1 MTESDKVKN
10 ALTNLTEKVK
20 TDDYG
25 DEYLDVDC
33 IICELRKIGI
43 IRGCKY
49 CGGLRR

>member
-25 DEYLDVDC
+25 EEYLDVDC
-33 IICELRKIGI
+33 LICELRKIGNEKK
-43 IRGCKY
+43 KY
-49 CGGLRR
+49 RANNTI